1 MASIVTLIRMKLAAL
16 RHYLKGGRLLIFL
29 WQACFA
35 LAGVVITLLV
45 AINAPESAAGVIALT
60 SALWVLG
67 WALGPTLFG
76 GEDPMLRP
84 EFFRNLPIKPG
95 KLAFYLTL
103 TSVAGIGAPI
113 TLLAFSSFVIYGSR
127 LGVSE
132 MIVGMLFMPLL
143 LFFAI
148 FLGRVITN
156 ALRALTRSNISSLL
170 SSALIGAVMAFF
182 VTGWAT
188 YGTIGSFLSNGL
200 PTSLQS
206 ALFYL
211 PSSWPIVAIN
221 SVNEGN
227 WLAAGLLAVAMIAVT
242 AVLSW
247 IWGKLLAHRL
257 TTSHTTHQLRRR
269 RSLFFS
275 GKSYGPI
282 AATVCKELLTW
293 ARDYTRSGFLYF
305 AFFFSIFTCLYPISV
320 DVYVLL
326 LFAGVLYIISAV
338 GATSNLYGVDG
349 TALWQIII
357 TPGAPRNDV
366 RGRQIAWLII
376 LLTTVIPTTL
386 LFVWWSGIPAAW
398 PAVAGVTAAAL
409 GAGAGVAAL
418 LSVYRLIPMTDPHLR
433 GDDMFENGMDWWQF
447 MLSIILTSLLTA
459 PVVGLIWYSLAQGQ
473 PDLQWWAIVLGA
485 ALGAFWF
492 WLLGKIAY
500 RRLEGHG
507 SDILDRMR
515 KSSSSAAFELTI
527 TKKDLG
533 LDSKLNKKQTALVYT
548 LFTLAPILL
557 FPQGIVAGMFKL
569 INLDN
574 KAWFLPL
581 YLPSAWQWPAIV
593 VMIALGLSF
602 FWIAHR
608 MYQRANKN
616 SKPSTAKGKKSS

>member
-1 MASIVTLIRMKLAAL
+1 MKLAAL

-35 LAGVVITLLV
+35 LAGVVITLLT
-45 AINAPESAAGVIALT
+45 AMNAPEDIAGAAGVIALT
-60 SALWVLG
+60 SMLWVLG

-84 EFFRNLPIKPG
+84 EFFRNLPATPN
-95 KLAFYLTL
+95 KLAFNLAIA
-103 TSVAGIGAPI
+103 SVAGIGAPA
-113 TLLAFSSFVIYGSR
+113 TLLAFGSFVIYGSR
-127 LGVSE
+127 LGISE

-200 PTSLQS
+200 PASLQS
-206 ALFYL
+206 ILFYL
-211 PSSWPIVAIN
+211 PSSWPVVAMD
-221 SVNEGN
+221 SVNEGD
-227 WLAAGLLAVAMIAVT
+227 WLTAGLLALAIAALT
-242 AVLSW
+242 AILAW
-247 IWGKLLAHRL
+247 IWGRLLAHRL
-257 TTSHTTHQLRRR
+257 TTAHTTSQPHRR
-269 RSLFFS
+269 RSLFAS
-275 GKSYGPI
+275 GRSYGPI
-282 AATVCKELLTW
+282 TATVRKELSTW
-293 ARDYTRSGFLYF
+293 SRDYTRSGFLYF
-305 AFFFSIFTCLYPISV
+305 AFFFSIFTCIYPISI
-320 DVYVLL
+320 DVYALL

-366 RGRQIAWLII
+366 RGRQIAWLLI
-376 LLTTVIPTTL
+376 LLLTAIPTTI

-409 GAGAGVAAL
+409 GAGAGVTVL

-447 MLSIILTSLLTA
+447 MLSIILTSLFVA
-459 PVVGLIWYSLAQGQ
+459 PVVGLIWYSLAHGQ
-473 PDLQWWAIVLGA
+473 SDLQWWAIALGA
-485 ALGAFWF
+485 ALGVFWF
-492 WLLGKIAY
+492 WLLGKVAY
-500 RRLEGHG
+500 RRLERHG

-527 TKKDLG
+527 TKEDLG
-533 LDSKLNKKQTALVYT
+533 LNSGLNKKQMTLVYT

-557 FPQGIVAGMFKL
+557 FPQGIVAGVFKL
-569 INLDN
+569 VNLDN

-581 YLPSAWQWPAIV
+581 YLPDAWQWPAIA
-593 VMIALGLSF
+593 VMIVLGLSF
-602 FWIAHR
+602 FWVAHK
-608 MYQRANKN
+608 MYQRANKDAADTET
-616 SKPSTAKGKKSS
+616 KDKKSS